1 MSIADK
7 LTQVAQNVPLVH
19 QAGYEKGFTDG
30 KVDIALQEKTVTPD
44 TVSKSVTPD
53 SGYDG
58 LSKVTVEAVE
68 VVEQATPS
76 ISVNS
81 DGLITASVT
90 QSTGYV
96 KSGNKQSTRQLE
108 KQPARSITP
117 SKSSQTA
124 VVAGRYTTGAVT
136 VEPIPDSYVEPVRIV
151 SGESVT
157 YTPTTSNQVIMEAG
171 TYCTGAQIIK
181 GDANLV
187 SENIK
192 SGVSIFGVSGNYEA
206 STPAYNT
213 LYINTA
219 APAAPD
225 GVDGDVWIVRS

>member
-7 LTQVAQNVPLVH
+7 LNQVAQNVPLVH
-19 QAGYEKGFTDG
+19 QAGYDKGFTDG
-30 KVDIALQEKTVTPD
+30 KADIALQEKTVTPD

-136 VEPIPDSYVEPVRIV
+136 VEAIPDTYVEPASTV
-151 SGESVT
+151 GHTT
-157 YTPTTSNQVIMEAG
+157 YTPTTSDKVIAEAG
-171 TYCTGAQIIK
+171 TYCTGEQIIK

-192 SGVSIFGVSGNYEA
+192 SGVSIFGVSGNYEV
-206 STPAYNT
+206 STPTYNT